1 MKNIIKTLFYK
12 PDNKK
17 IYPLYTLRF
26 IFFIFIFVHHIYNNV
41 QISWLRQP
49 ALAVSGFII
58 LSGFL
63 NGYIYVNKNYKIKE
77 SFKFTIN
84 RIKKFWP
91 LHILLLIIMIAIS
104 GIFSS
109 TSFSELLI
117 YIKKIFCN
125 ALLIQSWINDKSYY
139 FSFNGATWF
148 LSTYMFLCLT
158 TIPIIYLLKK
168 VNNNKHKNII
178 LLIISIIIYLITLI
192 IVYYANKNNLD
203 TEYWLYIFP
212 PARIFEYTIGILFGI
227 IFNNIKINFKYDKL
241 AFSLFELGTLI
252 LLIYTIYFN
261 SINETMVLHRRLNL
275 WIIPIILLIFT
286 FSYQK
291 GIITKILS
299 IKPLVKLG
307 VISMYMYLIHQPLII
322 LITKCVGHQIHYR
335 YFALYILILTIII
348 GTIIN
353 KYYEKKNNIKIK

>member
-104 GIFSS
+104 DIFSS

-139 FSFNGATWF
+139 FSFNGAT
-148 LSTYMFLCLT
+148 
-158 TIPIIYLLKK
+158 
-168 VNNNKHKNII
+168 
-178 LLIISIIIYLITLI
+178 
-192 IVYYANKNNLD
+192 
-203 TEYWLYIFP
+203 
-212 PARIFEYTIGILFGI
+212 
-227 IFNNIKINFKYDKL
+227 
-241 AFSLFELGTLI
+241 
-252 LLIYTIYFN
+252 
-261 SINETMVLHRRLNL
+261 
-275 WIIPIILLIFT
+275 
-286 FSYQK
+286 
-291 GIITKILS
+291 
-299 IKPLVKLG
+299 
-307 VISMYMYLIHQPLII
+307 
-322 LITKCVGHQIHYR
+322 
-335 YFALYILILTIII
+335 
-348 GTIIN
+348 
-353 KYYEKKNNIKIK
+353 